1 MQQVFT
7 LKTPQLVQTVS
18 VFSIILVSLLVCM
31 NVVVGFMFGYACMII
46 NLEMVRTIQMNVV
59 SVWKNGLI
67 CLYVYIF
74 DALSLP
80 A

>member
-18 VFSIILVSLLVCM
+18 VLSIILVSLLVCT

-46 NLEMVRTIQMNVV
+46 NLEMVRTIQM
-59 SVWKNGLI
+59 SVASVRKNGLI
-67 CLYVYIF
+67 CLYAYIF

>member
-46 NLEMVRTIQMNVV
+46 KLEMVRTIQMNVV